1 MSLAAIGFAAAAEAA
16 ADAAGAVI
24 RRYFRA
30 SIDVDIKDD
39 QSPVTLADRGA
50 EAAIRSVLAAHY
62 PHHSF
67 IGEELGGTAQ
77 SRYTWLIDPI
87 DGTRAFITGRASF
100 ATLIAL
106 LDGETPILGLIDQP
120 ITGERWLAH
129 GGQLQFTGAFGGKPG
144 GRKLPGLA
152 QAELSCTTPDMF
164 DAAQYQRFR
173 DLVGACRRVT
183 YGGDAYGYGLLAL
196 GHIDVIAEAG
206 LKPWDWA
213 ALVPVI
219 EAAGGKITDWSG
231 APLTMTGDGT
241 VLAVGD
247 PALLGACVRSLAG

>member
-1 MSLAAIGFAAAAEAA
+1 MTLPAIGFAAAAEAA

-24 RRYFRA
+24 RRFFRA
-30 SIDVDIKDD
+30 PIDVDIKED

-50 EAAIRSVLAAHY
+50 EAAIRSVLISHY
-62 PHHSF
+62 PHHGF
-67 IGEELGGTAQ
+67 IGEELGGA
-77 SRYTWLIDPI
+77 RRGRFTWVIDPI

-106 LDGETPILGLIDQP
+106 LDHETPILGLIDQP

-129 GGQLQFTGAFGGKPG
+129 NGRLQFTSNFGGRVG
-144 GRKLPGLA
+144 CRRIEALA

-164 DAAQYQRFR
+164 EPAQYQRFR
-173 DLVGACRRVT
+173 GLGSACRRVS

-196 GHIDVIAEAG
+196 GQIDVIAEAG

-219 EAAGGKITDWSG
+219 EAAGGAIRDWAG
-231 APLTMTGDGT
+231 EPLSMTSDGT

-247 PALLGACVRSLAG
+247 PARLAESVRALAG

>member
-1 MSLAAIGFAAAAEAA
+1 MSVAAIGFAAAAEAA

-30 SIDVDIKDD
+30 PIDVDIKDD
-39 QSPVTLADRGA
+39 ESPVTLADRGA

-62 PHHSF
+62 PQHSF
-67 IGEELGGTAQ
+67 IGEELGGTSQ
-77 SRYTWLIDPI
+77 GQFTWLIDPI

-129 GGQLQFTGAFGGKPG
+129 RGQLQFTSPFGGKPG
-144 GRKLPGLA
+144 CRPVGALA
-152 QAELSCTTPDMF
+152 RAELSCTSPDMF
-164 DAAQYQRFR
+164 DATHYQRFR
-173 DLVGACRRVT
+173 GLAGSCRRVT

-196 GHIDVIAEAG
+196 GQIDVIAESG

-213 ALVPVI
+213 ALVPVV
-219 EAAGGKITDWSG
+219 EAAGGTITDWAG
-231 APLTMTGDGT
+231 APLSLTGDGS
-241 VLAVGD
+241 VLAIGD
-247 PALLGACVRSLAG
+247 PASLAACVSSLAA